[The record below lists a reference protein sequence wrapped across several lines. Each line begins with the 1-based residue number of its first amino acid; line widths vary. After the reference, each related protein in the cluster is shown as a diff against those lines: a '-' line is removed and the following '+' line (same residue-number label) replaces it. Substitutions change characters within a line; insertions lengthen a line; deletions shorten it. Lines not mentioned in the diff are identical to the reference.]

1 MKIKNRQMANNEYD
15 MLQGNVNRMF
25 IAEDRIELDSMYDF
39 AKSRLASLYEYN
51 RERIEKLEKNRK

>member
-1 MKIKNRQMANNEYD
+1 MKIKNRQMADNEYD
-15 MLQGNVNRMF
+15 MLEGNINRMF
-25 IAEDRIELDSMYDF
+25 LTKDRIELDSMYEF